1 MTITEFA
8 NELIATLKTSFPDL
22 FEHATF
28 AVHTVP
34 KPGNVLLTG
43 ITVSFHG
50 SNITPCYYIDEQYN
64 QWLNGMPVT
73 AAASDLAEVIRKTND
88 IPCNIDVNFIRNFE
102 SARDHIF
109 PRLIDTRPGRNSD
122 YVADRVCNPVPGT
135 SISVLYD
142 VEISR
147 DSHGTTTASTPVTN
161 SLAELWNI
169 SLEEL
174 HEIAV
179 RNAVAQRPLYFSDLY
194 GVLNDMGPESFPYL
208 EEEPM
213 LYVLTNRDKM
223 QGASAI
229 LYPEAAK
236 MLQTRF
242 PNGVWLLPSSIH
254 EWIVVSKE
262 ISDDTASLKSM
273 VTTINAVEVL
283 PADQLSDNVYT
294 LDADSR
300 LTEVC

>member
-43 ITVSFHG
+43 ITVSFHD
-50 SNITPCYYIDEQYN
+50 SNIAPCYYIDEQYN

-109 PRLIDTRPGRNSD
+109 PRLIDTRPGRNID

-142 VEISR
+142 VEKKR
-147 DSHGTTTASTPVTN
+147 VTKIVEDAKAAAAAGLVVLLTKFCDPEEFDYPLIKRAC
-161 SLAELWNI
+161 SEAELPCVLI
-169 SLEEL
+169 
-174 HEIAV
+174 EIDRQMVNYEQA
-179 RNAVAQRPLYFSDLY
+179 RTAIETFKDL
-194 GVLNDMGPESFPYL
+194 L
-208 EEEPM
+208 
-213 LYVLTNRDKM
+213 
-223 QGASAI
+223 
-229 LYPEAAK
+229 
-236 MLQTRF
+236 
-242 PNGVWLLPSSIH
+242 
-254 EWIVVSKE
+254 
-262 ISDDTASLKSM
+262 
-273 VTTINAVEVL
+273 
-283 PADQLSDNVYT
+283 
-294 LDADSR
+294 
-300 LTEVC
+300 